1 MAHSESFVQSL
12 TDILVK
18 QKVITAEH
26 AQELQRLFADS
37 PKEYFDD
44 FLLEEGFVEESD
56 LLRALSAH
64 YQVPACDASGQFFE
78 HFLLRKFP
86 KDFLLR
92 NGVIPLIV
100 DNDELVVIASEPDR
114 EGLESLMRDFV
125 SYDIVFEVGLR
136 RDITDAIEEFYDISN
151 TEEDFDEDLYDEN
164 LEEEGFHEV
173 LAEEGEDEEKD

>member
-18 QKVITAEH
+18 QKVVTAEH

-44 FLLEEGFVEESD
+44 FLLEEGFVEEPD
-56 LLRALSAH
+56 LLRALSAL
-64 YQVPACDASGQFFE
+64 YQVPSCDASGQFFE

-92 NGVIPLIV
+92 NAVIPLVV
-100 DNDELVVIASEPDR
+100 DGDELVVVASNPDKDS
-114 EGLESLMRDFV
+114 LESALRDFV

-136 RDITDAIEEFYDISN
+136 RDIVDAVEEFYDISDV
-151 TEEDFDEDLYDEN
+151 EESFDEDLYDEN
-164 LEEEGFHEV
+164 LQEEDY
-173 LAEEGEDEEKD
+173 EEIIDAEDEE